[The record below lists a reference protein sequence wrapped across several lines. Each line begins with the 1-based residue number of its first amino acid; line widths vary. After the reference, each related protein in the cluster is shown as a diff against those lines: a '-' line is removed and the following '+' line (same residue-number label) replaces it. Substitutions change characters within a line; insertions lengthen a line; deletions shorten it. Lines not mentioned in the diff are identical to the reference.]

1 VFQLGFVEIDPD
13 GRTITAYNGVA
24 AVVAAPARSQGM
36 LAIQVPPGAAE
47 SVIAR
52 DIVHVAVMDGVK
64 GTTLAYR
71 PTDTGKSFKTIG
83 NTRNASTDAFHRPD
97 NRGSRG
103 LCRTRTGAGSASLCY
118 KNKHERRQLQRGR
131 GLRED
136 KE

>member
-97 NRGSRG
+97 NRDPNRCWFRELVLQEQAREATTS
-103 LCRTRTGAGSASLCY
+103 TRARPT
-118 KNKHERRQLQRGR
+118 RR
-131 GLRED
+131 
-136 KE
+136 